1 MSLKTINIE
10 PEHLKVSSRKSKRK
24 VPVLSINEPNLRQVL
39 LNKLI
44 QRRKTQKKTLVLP
57 VNEGCFDD
65 VDKPASTPTVI
76 EPEVCPVVNPD
87 KPYGVLKNGTKP
99 TYKEWALNK
108 SLIPSVP
115 VVVESIP
122 IIETPLVET
131 TQVIENPLVI
141 DSAVQKE
148 PTITKKIKVGKNKR
162 TKSVDVLI
170 ENIHTRKLNKD
181 KFQLLKKTNITTI
194 KNYLKNR
201 QFIKVG
207 SNAPNSLIRYM
218 YENIKECGDV
228 VNENKSNLIHNFT
241 KDTSF

>member
-10 PEHLKVSSRKSKRK
+10 PEHLKVSNRKSKRK

-57 VNEGCFDD
+57 VNEGGFDD
-65 VDKPASTPTVI
+65 PMTVSESGPSVSIPSVSSPLAEPI
-76 EPEVCPVVNPD
+76 ETCPVINPD

-99 TYKEWALNK
+99 TFKEWTLNNK
-108 SLIPSVP
+108 DPPVENVPLPENVSLTEP
-115 VVVESIP
+115 VTLAQP
-122 IIETPLVET
+122 AHII
-131 TQVIENPLVI
+131 
-141 DSAVQKE
+141 
-148 PTITKKIKVGKNKR
+148 KKIKVGKNKR
-162 TKSVDVLI
+162 TRSVDVLI
-170 ENIHTRKLNKD
+170 ENIHTRKLNKE

-201 QFIKVG
+201 QFIKIG